1 MKITK
6 HPEGTQP
13 AVAYSEYPEIEQ
25 AVANDPE
32 FKLLLKELYGV
43 NDTSLVMVDV
53 WSSGYYGAE
62 EEKNKRLVRPLCYL
76 RNDPTDNG
84 YARPIEGLKPVVD
97 LNLMKVIYSYGTV
110 P

>member
-43 NDTSLVMVDV
+43 NDTSLVMVDA
-53 WSSGYYGAE
+53 WSAGYYGDE
-62 EEKNKRLVRPLCYL
+62 EEKNKRLVRPIAYL